1 MKKRI
6 LAILLAVVMV
16 VSLLPAMAFAD
27 DVVTTADD
35 EIVESEEPTETGTP
49 DGAETPTEPAETP
62 EGTETPTEPAETPE
76 GTETPTEPA
85 EPTDGTETP
94 TEPAETPD
102 GTETPT
108 EPAETPDGTETP
120 TEPAETPDGTETPT
134 EPAEPETPAITFTD
148 VPDWCSAAV
157 DWAVDKGVT
166 NGTGD
171 NKFSPSDICK
181 NTEILTMLWRAAGK
195 PAAKAASPFT
205 VASYY
210 QDAVDWAYEEGM
222 IDDDTIPD
230 AHCTRANALSYI
242 WQVFSSPSV
251 EGETGFP
258 DVSADA
264 ACASAVIWGV
274 SNGITNGY
282 TDGTFG
288 PSTVCSR
295 GEIVTFLHR
304 AYVEDARLPVPA

>member
-49 DGAETPTEPAETP
+49 DG
-62 EGTETPTEPAETPE
+62 TETPTEPAETPE
-76 GTETPTEPA
+76 GTETPAEPAETPEGTETPAEPA

-94 TEPAETPD
+94 AEPAETPD
-102 GTETPT
+102 GTETP
-108 EPAETPDGTETP
+108 A
-120 TEPAETPDGTETPT
+120 
-134 EPAEPETPAITFTD
+134 EPAEPEKPAITFTD
-148 VPDWCSAAV
+148 VPAWCEEAV
-157 DWAVDKGVT
+157 SWAVSEGIT
-166 NGTGD
+166 NGTD
-171 NKFSPSDICK
+171 PVNNTTFSPNDTCK
-181 NTEILTMLWRAAGK
+181 NVEILTMLWRAAGK
-195 PAAKAASPFT
+195 RAAEAASPFT

-242 WQVFSSPSV
+242 WQAFSSPSV

-288 PSTVCSR
+288 PSIVCSR
-295 GEIVTFLHR
+295 AEIVTFLYR
-304 AYVEDARLPVPA
+304 ADVEDARLPV